1 MPESFRHSWTCCR
14 AALARPVLPSH
25 ACLGW
30 EQRRSSLPH
39 RGASCAG
46 ALCKADSSPAA
57 RLSDQMFRSRP
68 RRTRRRKPVPGLR
81 MHARRAVLD
90 TRKAA
95 GPLPAEN
102 AGDESLSIAFFS
114 TNAMFLLY
122 IEELRRMPASSSS
135 SSSYAHVASTSCLL
149 EKSPPFSLC
158 QRPLAT
164 RTPWPVRASLA
175 LHCCP
180 AETLSSRQP
189 QTPSLSPPPVFRNM
203 QTPPRFALSGR
214 IHVLFSTHWHD
225 LRRGIPDFVL
235 PATRSCFCWPFPTR
249 RTAIRRLRPEAT
261 RR

>member
-1 MPESFRHSWTCCR
+1 
-14 AALARPVLPSH
+14 
-25 ACLGW
+25 
-30 EQRRSSLPH
+30 
-39 RGASCAG
+39 
-46 ALCKADSSPAA
+46 
-57 RLSDQMFRSRP
+57 
-68 RRTRRRKPVPGLR
+68 
-81 MHARRAVLD
+81 
-90 TRKAA
+90 
-95 GPLPAEN
+95 
-102 AGDESLSIAFFS
+102 
-114 TNAMFLLY
+114 
-122 IEELRRMPASSSS
+122 MPASSSS

-180 AETLSSRQP
+180 AETLSFRQP

-249 RTAIRRLRPEAT
+249 RTAIPRHLCTAEHCGFTPASPALVPGGLNAGRQDMASAPCHAHALLPVCSQEDADDIRHGPKT
-261 RR
+261 LQQ